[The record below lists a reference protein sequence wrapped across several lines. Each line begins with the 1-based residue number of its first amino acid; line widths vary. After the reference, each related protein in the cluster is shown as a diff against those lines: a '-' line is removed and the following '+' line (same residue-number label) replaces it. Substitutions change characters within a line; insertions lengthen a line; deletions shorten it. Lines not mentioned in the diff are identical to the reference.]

1 MTKLMHFIYW
11 SVIIILAVLLWREHQ
26 DMPSS
31 SGVTTIEKRA
41 EVNSAA
47 SAATPTEITSA
58 ADESNGSVT
67 ATRMP
72 EAEAHGVLPTAAANG
87 GATDDN
93 DEQSPSAMEADDDDA
108 YADANERMLAQLQ
121 RAQSYPQRLQ
131 REGVDQDWNYQV
143 TSDVE
148 RVFTD
153 VTGLDKEHLGG
164 VTCRMTLCEVLV
176 SARTNSPIDTMM
188 RLQKRLIEM
197 PWYTEDYSTIFD
209 ATDSDGFYR
218 IYLERERP

>member
-11 SVIIILAVLLWREHQ
+11 SVIIILAMLLWREHQ

-31 SGVTTIEKRA
+31 SGVTTIEKSA
-41 EVNSAA
+41 EINSAA
-47 SAATPTEITSA
+47 REATQTEITSA
-58 ADESNGSVT
+58 DVESNDSATATWVSADEANGV
-67 ATRMP
+67 P
-72 EAEAHGVLPTAAANG
+72 PTAAADD
-87 GATDDN
+87 GALADN
-93 DEQSPSAMEADDDDA
+93 DEQLPSAPEATNN
-108 YADANERMLAQLQ
+108 DANEDANARMLAQLQ
-121 RAQSYPQRLQ
+121 RAQNYPQRLQ

-148 RVFTD
+148 RVFAD

-176 SARTNSPIDTMM
+176 SARTGSPIDTMM